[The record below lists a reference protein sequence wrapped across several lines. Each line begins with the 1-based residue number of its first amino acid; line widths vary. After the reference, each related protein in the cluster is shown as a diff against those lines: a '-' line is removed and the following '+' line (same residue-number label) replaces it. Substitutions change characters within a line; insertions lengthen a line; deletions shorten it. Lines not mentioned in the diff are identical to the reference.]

1 MELSRLITF
10 FQTSNSKRLLG
21 FVSFIESIFFP
32 IPPDLILIPMVLSKK
47 FNWFNLAF
55 LTTITS
61 VIGGIFGYYLGSLFF
76 NEIYVYI
83 VDYGYVNSFN
93 IAKATFVEYGI
104 LILFL
109 SGFTPI
115 PYKIFTITAGFMSI
129 NILMFIIVSMVGRGL
144 RFYLVAYLSNKYR
157 ENINMYLN
165 KYFIQLTILVLIV
178 FVLYKLYI

>member
-61 VIGGIFGYYLGSLFF
+61 VIGGIFGYYLGSLFLMKF
-76 NEIYVYI
+76 MYI
-83 VDYGYVNSFN
+83 L
-93 IAKATFVEYGI
+93 
-104 LILFL
+104 LIM
-109 SGFTPI
+109 
-115 PYKIFTITAGFMSI
+115 AM
-129 NILMFIIVSMVGRGL
+129 
-144 RFYLVAYLSNKYR
+144 
-157 ENINMYLN
+157 
-165 KYFIQLTILVLIV
+165 
-178 FVLYKLYI
+178 

>member
-1 MELSRLITF
+1 M
-10 FQTSNSKRLLG
+10 
-21 FVSFIESIFFP
+21 
-32 IPPDLILIPMVLSKK
+32 
-47 FNWFNLAF
+47 
-55 LTTITS
+55 
-61 VIGGIFGYYLGSLFF
+61 
-76 NEIYVYI
+76 
-83 VDYGYVNSFN
+83 
-93 IAKATFVEYGI
+93 EYGI

>member
-1 MELSRLITF
+1 MKPSRLITF

-61 VIGGIFGYYLGSLFF
+61 VIGGIFGYYLGNLFF

-83 VDYGYVNSFN
+83 VDYGHVNSFN
-93 IAKATFVEYGI
+93 IAKATFG
-104 LILFL
+104 L
-109 SGFTPI
+109 TPI

-157 ENINMYLN
+157 ENINIYLN
-165 KYFIQLTILVLIV
+165 KYFIQLTALVLIV